1 MSDFR
6 VLMVLYKEDFGD
18 VARIHMKMDVVEAF
32 QKYLESCLYTDGKH
46 HLSIEEYRNMCKIE
60 HFLNECV
67 RTEKEQNRLE
77 NKSV

>member
-1 MSDFR
+1 MSNFK

-18 VARIHMKMDVVEAF
+18 VARVQIPMNMVEVF

-46 HLSIEEYRNMCKIE
+46 HLSIEEYRNVCKID
-60 HFLNECV
+60 HFLSECV

-77 NKSV
+77 K